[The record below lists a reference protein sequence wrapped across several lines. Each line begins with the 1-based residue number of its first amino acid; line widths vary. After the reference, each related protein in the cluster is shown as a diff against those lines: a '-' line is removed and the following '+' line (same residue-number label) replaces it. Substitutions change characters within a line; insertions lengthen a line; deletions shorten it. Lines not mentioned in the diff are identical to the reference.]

1 MKRFAIILFI
11 GFNVVACNKAQ
22 RQLERTQEYLFK
34 HPEFSTG
41 YCAEQFP
48 DKPDSVIV
56 KTDTVTEIIVMD
68 SLVFNTDTLIKDSIN
83 VRYIT
88 KVVTKTIRKDSII
101 YRENRA
107 EQERLQ
113 LGLLECQRNN
123 GVTLEKNL
131 KLEADLASW
140 KGKAKTR
147 WLWLMLLIG
156 GAVAYTGFK
165 VFKTVKGV

>member
-1 MKRFAIILFI
+1 MKKWTVVLFV
-11 GFNVVACNKAQ
+11 GLLGCNKAQ

-113 LGLLECQRNN
+113 LALLASQRNVSDLIAKN
-123 GVTLEKNL
+123 AQLEK
-131 KLEADLASW
+131 ELAEW
-140 KGKAKTR
+140 KRRAKNR
-147 WLWLMLLIG
+147 WLWLALFIG
-156 GAVAYTGFK
+156 GAAAIAIFK
-165 VFKTVKGV
+165 VIKAVRPSV